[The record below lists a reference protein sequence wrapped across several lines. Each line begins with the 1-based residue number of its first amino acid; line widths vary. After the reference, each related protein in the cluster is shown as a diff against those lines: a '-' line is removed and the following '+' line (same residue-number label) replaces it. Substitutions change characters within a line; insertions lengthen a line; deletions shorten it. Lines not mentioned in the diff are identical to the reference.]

1 MWFLNVGI
9 LLEERNVASAN
20 RFLNREV
27 LGSEVKEC
35 FRRYRLQ
42 NYHIFGRLKSIH
54 REECLEVEEPTSVVR
69 KQKGL
74 IHTGANSHVDFSRK
88 IDWL

>member
-9 LLEERNVASAN
+9 LLEERNIASAN

-54 REECLEVEEPTSVVR
+54 REEYLEVEETNQCC
-69 KQKGL
+69 KKTKGNDSQWNKFVC
-74 IHTGANSHVDFSRK
+74 GFF
-88 IDWL
+88 